1 MLSQYNIR
9 KNFKTQKTHT
19 NKFTFTYLGFS
30 RIKLDKKSETKLFRS
45 NIFFLC
51 ISRVTNMII
60 VLL

>member
-9 KNFKTQKTHT
+9 KKIKTQKTHT

-30 RIKLDKKSETKLFRS
+30 RIKLDKKKKVKFRS

-51 ISRVTNMII
+51 ISHVTKMII